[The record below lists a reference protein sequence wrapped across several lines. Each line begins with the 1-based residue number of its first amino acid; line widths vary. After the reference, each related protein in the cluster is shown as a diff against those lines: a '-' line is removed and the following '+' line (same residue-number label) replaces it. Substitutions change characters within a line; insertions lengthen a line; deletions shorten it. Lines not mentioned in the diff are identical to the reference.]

1 MWNEEKHIDKVKKY
15 TDILV
20 KQLNQLGVEFIDNDG
35 ALENVIFRF
44 KETEVKISKHSF
56 YGFSRLCFVTKD
68 GKEKN
73 SSELIPITDELYIS
87 SYMKPIVFKL
97 LGIK

>member
-1 MWNEEKHIDKVKKY
+1 MWNEEKHIAKVKPY

-20 KQLNQLGVEFIDNDG
+20 KNLNQLGIEFSDNDDK
-35 ALENVIFRF
+35 LENVIFRF
-44 KETEVKISKHSF
+44 KNTEVKISKHSF
-56 YGFSRLCFVTKD
+56 YGFSRLIFITKD

-73 SSELIPITDELYIS
+73 SSELIPITDEMYIAT
-87 SYMKPIVFKL
+87 YMKPIVLKL